1 MITTEHDVVGI
12 GNAIVDVI
20 TQTDDAFIRE
30 HALTKGTMAI
40 IDAAAAEE
48 LYRKKGSSIEI
59 PGGSAANTMAGIAGL
74 GGRVAFVGKVGN
86 CLLYTSDAADE

>member
-20 TQTDDAFIRE
+20 TQIDDAFIRE

-48 LYRKKGSSIEI
+48 LYRKTGSTIELS
-59 PGGSAANTMAGIAGL
+59 GGSAANTMAGIAGL
-74 GGRVAFVGKVGN
+74 GG
-86 CLLYTSDAADE
+86 

>member
-40 IDAAAAEE
+40 IDAAVAEE
-48 LYRKKGSSIEI
+48 LYRKK
-59 PGGSAANTMAGIAGL
+59 A
-74 GGRVAFVGKVGN
+74 
-86 CLLYTSDAADE
+86 LL